1 MATCLE
7 LICFDTELDFY
18 LQFEN
23 NNSVYYKALQPINL
37 LQYLASRLLII
48 DYSAVQGR
56 LQVLVL
62 LWENL

>member
-23 NNSVYYKALQPINL
+23 NNSVYYEALQPINL